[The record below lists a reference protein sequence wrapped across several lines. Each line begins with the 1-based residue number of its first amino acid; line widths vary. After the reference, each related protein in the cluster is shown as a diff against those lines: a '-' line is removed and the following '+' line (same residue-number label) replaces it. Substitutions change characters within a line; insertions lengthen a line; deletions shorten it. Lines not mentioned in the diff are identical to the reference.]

1 MLLNPTPITV
11 DELAAG
17 LAVTV
22 ITTVVTTTTVAT
34 PSVPVVVDDAG
45 MVRGAEGVSPVAV
58 TLDTVGEG
66 AEVGEDAPE
75 ELVKPVVAFNVALT
89 AVVLAM
95 VVVKVPLA
103 TVGDEVVPLVVGL
116 PNPNVGAYDE
126 PN

>member
-1 MLLNPTPITV
+1 VEERGRL
-11 DELAAG
+11 G
-17 LAVTV
+17 
-22 ITTVVTTTTVAT
+22 AT
-34 PSVPVVVDDAG
+34 P
-45 MVRGAEGVSPVAV
+45 
-58 TLDTVGEG
+58 

-75 ELVKPVVAFNVALT
+75 ELVKPVVAFNAALT
-89 AVVLAM
+89 AVVLAL